1 MTLMTT
7 ISLLSAVFAMVVL
20 SEIFKLKKEVRKLNK
35 ITKYILEK
43 NRVYQISRFSTS
55 RKPRFST
62 FGEQIPSL
70 EMPIF
75 VQRQTAHSLRA
86 RCPARC
92 FHQQV
97 MYPTL

>member
-43 NRVYQISRFSTS
+43 NN
-55 RKPRFST
+55 P
-62 FGEQIPSL
+62 GEQ
-70 EMPIF
+70 E
-75 VQRQTAHSLRA
+75 
-86 RCPARC
+86 
-92 FHQQV
+92 
-97 MYPTL
+97 